1 MYEVIADAATYLGA
15 QSLAGLLG
23 LFWFTVI
30 FELPR
35 YTLSFASAAIY
46 RLRPRPP
53 IRRRHT
59 DDAGRVTVVVAGYN
73 EEDSVRKCVMS
84 LREQSLRPDEIIVVS
99 DGSTDKM
106 PRVLRE
112 LLREGLIDRAH
123 ATDLRA
129 GKSAAI
135 NLAER
140 WATGDIIVNVDC
152 DCSYDRHALRNI
164 VAPLRDPAVGA
175 VSGNIL
181 VRNPAAGLV
190 ATFQAIEYLISISLG
205 KQAADLI
212 DQVVCV
218 SGAFGAFR
226 RTAMAS
232 VNGVDVGG
240 GEDLDLSL
248 KLRKAGW
255 KVRFEDSA
263 ICYTDVPDTL
273 RGLTN
278 QRFRWER
285 DAVRSRY
292 RKHRDMLNP
301 FSERFR
307 ISELVHEIDFIIF
320 QILGAVILPI
330 YIAWLILTYGDLGF
344 VFLLAAQ
351 LGLLVLDM
359 TVFALAALATPKAN
373 TLALLLY
380 VPGYSLFN
388 GIYMRFVR
396 LFAYGQEWIFNAS
409 AGDNYVPEKVR
420 LVRKW

>member
-1 MYEVIADAATYLGA
+1 MSETLSDAATYLGA
-15 QSLAGLLG
+15 QSLMGLIG

-30 FELPR
+30 FEVPR
-35 YTLSFASAAIY
+35 YTLSFLSVVVY
-46 RLRPRPP
+46 RLRARPV
-53 IRRRHT
+53 IRRRKVET
-59 DDAGRVTVVVAGYN
+59 VGKVTVVVAGYN
-73 EEDSVRKCVMS
+73 EEDSVRKCVLS
-84 LREQSLRPDEIIVVS
+84 LREQSLPPDEIIVVS
-99 DGSTDKM
+99 DGSTDNM
-106 PRVLRE
+106 PRVLTE
-112 LLREGLIDRAH
+112 LLSEGLIDRAH

-129 GKSAAI
+129 GKSAAV

-164 VAPLRDPAVGA
+164 VAPLADPEVAA

-181 VRNPAAGLV
+181 VRNPHAGLI

-232 VNGVDVGG
+232 VNGLDVGG

-255 KVRFEDSA
+255 KVRFEDTA
-263 ICYTDVPDTL
+263 ICYTDTPDTL
-273 RGLTN
+273 RALTN

-292 RKHRDMLNP
+292 RKHLDMLNP

-307 ISELVHEIDFIIF
+307 FAEMVHEIDFIVF
-320 QILGAVILPI
+320 QIIGAAILPV
-330 YIAWLILTYGDLGF
+330 YIVWLVLTYGELGL
-344 VFLLAAQ
+344 VFMLAAQ
-351 LGLLVLDM
+351 LGLVVFDM
-359 TVFALAALATPKAN
+359 TVFALAALATPKAS
-373 TLALLLY
+373 TLSLIFY

-396 LFAYGQEWIFNAS
+396 LFAYAQEWIFNAS
-409 AGDNYVPEKVR
+409 ADDNYVPEKVR